1 MIESAKH
8 VMQAMSVLRRQQG
21 QVLGNQRLMLWYHLG
36 RQRCTLFGQTDQM
49 RPPILGMRLPRDQPV
64 TLHAIEQAH
73 NVTFGYKQ
81 PVGQL
86 LLDDGGRALE
96 LSQHVKLRRS
106 QAILF
111 KLRDKVPFNFIDD
124 ANQIQPCSDF
134 SNQPLAHRFFL
145 LKLV

>member
-1 MIESAKH
+1 MIESAQQ
-8 VMQAMSVLRRQQG
+8 VMQAASILGRQQG

-36 RQRCTLFGQTDQM
+36 RQRCALFSQTDQM
-49 RPPILGMRLPRDQPV
+49 RPPILRVRLPYDQPV

-111 KLRDKVPFNFIDD
+111 KVRDKAPFNLIDD
-124 ANQIQPCSDF
+124 ADQIQPCSNF
-134 SNQPLAHRFFL
+134 SNQPLAHSSFL
-145 LKLV
+145 NKLV